1 MNNYILY
8 VKSIKTL
15 KENLY
20 CDHGG
25 YGFIDYE
32 QSLLL
37 TKSVVQIKQ
46 NYKKK
51 IDVTNSSDGP
61 HRKGGTAQRL
71 MGLRKVNH
79 TNFIETIQ
87 VENTW
92 RTKEHDA
99 VTFRKV
105 HHLTTKSHRRKIQ
118 GTHIIFRHCCQG
130 SRV

>member
-8 VKSIKTL
+8 VQSIKTL

-37 TKSVVQIKQ
+37 TKSVVQVKQ

-51 IDVTNSSDGP
+51 N
-61 HRKGGTAQRL
+61 
-71 MGLRKVNH
+71 
-79 TNFIETIQ
+79 
-87 VENTW
+87 
-92 RTKEHDA
+92 
-99 VTFRKV
+99 
-105 HHLTTKSHRRKIQ
+105 
-118 GTHIIFRHCCQG
+118 
-130 SRV
+130 